1 MAVQT
6 QLKEQLVDVEAELE
20 KITRMPHVRLEEGWR
35 IIDEIHNAVIANG
48 TPEMTMDEINA
59 EIAACRK
66 EWREREP
73 LLLRESQD

>member
-6 QLKEQLVDVEAELE
+6 QMKEQTIDVEAELE
-20 KITRMPHVRLEEGWR
+20 KIARLPPVSLEEGWR

-59 EIAACRK
+59 EIAACRQ
-66 EWREREP
+66 EWRERDS
-73 LLLRESQD
+73 LLLCESQD